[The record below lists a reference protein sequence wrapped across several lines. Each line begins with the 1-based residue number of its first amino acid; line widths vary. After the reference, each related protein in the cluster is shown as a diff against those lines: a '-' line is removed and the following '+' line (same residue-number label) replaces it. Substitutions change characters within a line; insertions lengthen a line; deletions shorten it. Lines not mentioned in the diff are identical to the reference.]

1 MPIMADTKLRNLCFQ
16 LTATFIFNQEKLTR
30 VQYVVNIKVKS
41 DDTYK

>member
-30 VQYVVNIKVKS
+30 VYHMLLI
-41 DDTYK
+41 